1 MAGGGDIRGVQLAG
15 YCKHAVGVC
24 DDSGTMGTKP
34 GELMMGQL
42 ELRAV
47 AISGEFK
54 PQSIAGMKKWYGM
67 MRTKPGE
74 RMEELLER
82 WTVERPR
89 LLDKGCYD
97 RICDFGIAR
106 SQLRL

>member
-1 MAGGGDIRGVQLAG
+1 M
-15 YCKHAVGVC
+15 
-24 DDSGTMGTKP
+24 
-34 GELMMGQL
+34 EL
-42 ELRAV
+42 ERAAV

-54 PQSIAGMKKWYGM
+54 PQSIARMKKWYVMIG
-67 MRTKPGE
+67 TQPGK

-89 LLDKGCYD
+89 LLDKGCHD
-97 RICDFGIAR
+97 RIGDFGIAR